1 LTRAADSGRMTGYS
15 EAIQLD
21 DKSDNRKLTCY
32 VNLSH
37 YAIVKHPISRYCLE
51 GLPRGIFGAW
61 SCMITRWCG
70 YFSSVF
76 ASK

>member
-1 LTRAADSGRMTGYS
+1 LCEMGVPLASGADSGRMTGYS

-37 YAIVKHPISRYCLE
+37 YAIVKHPM
-51 GLPRGIFGAW
+51 GFPA
-61 SCMITRWCG
+61 T
-70 YFSSVF
+70 
-76 ASK
+76 ASKAFLVEFSAHGAA